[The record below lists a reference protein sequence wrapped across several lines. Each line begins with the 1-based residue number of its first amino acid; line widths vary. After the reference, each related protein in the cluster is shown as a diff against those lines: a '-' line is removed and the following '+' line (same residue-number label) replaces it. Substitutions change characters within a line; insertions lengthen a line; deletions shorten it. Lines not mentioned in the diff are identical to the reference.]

1 MLREVLMH
9 PHNAIHPMQ
18 TGGNTIRPNKKIVK
32 KRTNPLKGMTIIDY
46 FDPKFLSRFTN
57 DQGKILPRRIT
68 GVTAYQ
74 QRQITTA
81 IKFARHL
88 ALMPFVA
95 QDIA

>member
-1 MLREVLMH
+1 MLKNPSH
-9 PHNAIHPMQ
+9 PRKGQ
-18 TGGNTIRPNKKIVK
+18 LRNKQCPFTKAGIEY
-32 KRTNPLKGMTIIDY
+32 IDY
-46 FDPKFLSRFTN
+46 KDVATLNRFTN

-74 QRQITTA
+74 QRQVATA
-81 IKFARHL
+81 IKHARHL

>member
-1 MLREVLMH
+1 MS
-9 PHNAIHPMQ
+9 IYPMQ
-18 TGGNTIRPNKKIVK
+18 TGGTFKPNKRTVRK
-32 KRTNPLKGMTIIDY
+32 KQNPLKDAKVVDY
-46 FDPKFLSRFTN
+46 LDVKLLQKFTN

-74 QRQITTA
+74 QRQIARA
-81 IKFARHL
+81 IKHARHL

>member
-1 MLREVLMH
+1 M
-9 PHNAIHPMQ
+9 NAVYPMQ
-18 TGGNTIRPNKKIVK
+18 TSSNFKNNKQRTVRK
-32 KRTNPLKGMTIIDY
+32 KQNPLKDAKVVDY
-46 FDPKFLSRFTN
+46 LDVKLLQKFTN

-74 QRQITTA
+74 QRQIAAA
-81 IKFARHL
+81 IKHARHL

>member
-1 MLREVLMH
+1 M
-9 PHNAIHPMQ
+9 NAIYPMQ
-18 TGGNTIRPNKKIVK
+18 TSSNFKNNKQRTVRK
-32 KRTNPLKGMTIIDY
+32 KQNPLKDAKVVDY
-46 FDPKFLSRFTN
+46 LDVKLLQKFTN

-74 QRQITTA
+74 QRQIAAA
-81 IKFARHL
+81 IKHARHL

>member
-1 MLREVLMH
+1 
-9 PHNAIHPMQ
+9 MQ
-18 TGGNTIRPNKKIVK
+18 TGGTFKPNKRTVRK
-32 KRTNPLKGMTIIDY
+32 KQNPLKDAKVVDY
-46 FDPKFLSRFTN
+46 LDVKLLQKFTN

-74 QRQITTA
+74 QRQIARA
-81 IKFARHL
+81 IKHARHL

>member
-1 MLREVLMH
+1 M
-9 PHNAIHPMQ
+9 NAIYPMQ
-18 TGGNTIRPNKKIVK
+18 TNSNFKNNKQRTVRK
-32 KRTNPLKGMTIIDY
+32 KQNPLKDAKVVDY
-46 FDPKFLSRFTN
+46 LDVKLLQKFTN

-74 QRQITTA
+74 QRQIANA
-81 IKFARHL
+81 IKHARHL

>member
-1 MLREVLMH
+1 
-9 PHNAIHPMQ
+9 MQ
-18 TGGNTIRPNKKIVK
+18 TNSNFKNNKQRTVRK
-32 KRTNPLKGMTIIDY
+32 KQNPLKDAKVVDY
-46 FDPKFLSRFTN
+46 LDVKLLQKFTN

-74 QRQITTA
+74 QRQIAKA
-81 IKFARHL
+81 IKHARHL

>member
-1 MLREVLMH
+1 M
-9 PHNAIHPMQ
+9 NAIYPMQ
-18 TGGNTIRPNKKIVK
+18 TNSNFKNNKQRTVRK
-32 KRTNPLKGMTIIDY
+32 KQNPLKDAKVVDY
-46 FDPKFLSRFTN
+46 LDVKLLQKFTN

-74 QRQITTA
+74 QRQIAAA
-81 IKFARHL
+81 IKHARHL